1 MKKTRYIL
9 VSLVLTILI
18 GISSCD
24 DYLDFQPEAEIPA
37 EEFFVNEADAEAA
50 LWSCYGVLS
59 HWDIYGGQ
67 AYLAATMVP
76 SDDAIAFGFGPLYAF
91 ENFTFGP
98 NEGRINAIYRNRYQS
113 INLSN
118 QLITNLP
125 DIPMSEGKRNTLE
138 GEARFLR
145 ALHYFELTRFFGDI
159 PIVLSPSSSGE
170 ANIRRPLEE
179 VYEVIS
185 EDLQFAYDHLPSSWA
200 ASEKGRATRWSAA
213 AYMAKLHLYKE
224 EWNEVLNWTN
234 DIINNS
240 GHDLFTAEGLDSF
253 YHLFRVD
260 QENNIE
266 SIFEAQSNGIEGN
279 PDNIS
284 FGRQYGQVIG
294 PIPWGWGNVV
304 PTDALADAFDAE
316 GDTIRKKVT
325 ILYAGDVTLDGDT
338 INTNPNAVPTVNP
351 ARYCGKAYVPI
362 KVNPAIPFIR
372 VAEQNVRLMRFAEV
386 LLMNAEAAA
395 QSGGDVATPLNRVR
409 ARVGLP
415 AISAPTLQDVYKERR
430 LELANENERFFDLVR
445 TGRANDV
452 LGENGFIVGKHEL
465 FPIPENEIELTNGLL
480 TQNPNW

>member
-1 MKKTRYIL
+1 MKKTRYSL
-9 VSLVLTILI
+9 VSLVLAIMI
-18 GISSCD
+18 GNISCD

-37 EEFFVNEADAEAA
+37 EEFFIDEADAEAA

-67 AYLAATMVP
+67 SYLASTMVP
-76 SDDAIAFGFGPLYAF
+76 SDDAICFGYGPLYVF

-98 NEGRINAIYRNRYQS
+98 NNGMLKAIYRNRYQS

-125 DIPMSEGKRNTLE
+125 DIPLSEGKRNTLE

-159 PIVLSPSSSGE
+159 PIVLSPSDAEE
-170 ANIRRPLEE
+170 ANLRRPLEE
-179 VYEVIS
+179 VYEIIYQ
-185 EDLQFAYDHLPSSWA
+185 DLQFAYDHLPASWPA
-200 ASEKGRATRWSAA
+200 NEKGRATRWSAA
-213 AYMAKLHLYKE
+213 AFMAKLYLYKK

-240 GHDLFTAEGLDSF
+240 GHDLFTAEGLNSF
-253 YHLFRVD
+253 YQLFRVE

-279 PDNIS
+279 PDGIS
-284 FGRQYGQVIG
+284 YGRQYGQVIG

-304 PTDALADAFDAE
+304 PTDVLAGAFDAE
-316 GDTIRKKVT
+316 EDTIRKKVT
-325 ILYAGDVTLDGDT
+325 ILYSGDVTMDGDT
-338 INTNPNAVPTVNP
+338 INTDPNAVPTVKP
-351 ARYCGKAYVPI
+351 ARYCGKVYVPI
-362 KVNPAIPFIR
+362 RVNPESPTIR

-395 QSGGDVATPLNRVR
+395 QTGGDAATPLNMVR

-415 AISAPTLQDVYKERR
+415 AISSPTLQDVYKERR
-430 LELANENERFFDLVR
+430 LELATENERYFDLIR
-445 TGRANDV
+445 TGRAEEV
-452 LGENGFIVGKHEL
+452 LGKYGFVVGKHEL